1 MGFQLSTKTRVFFD
15 SKQLEGKLDKA
26 TKATLSKFGAFVRTT
41 AQRSMRK
48 ARMIRVSEMDSEER
62 DRYELQKKINKKA
75 GKRPPK
81 RRLAPSEP
89 GKPPRVRAG
98 HLKKFLF
105 FAYDL
110 SKQSVV
116 VGPERLSGRLPGTPQ
131 RLEEGGRTRIDF
143 GPNKGR
149 SFNIAPRP
157 YMHPALRKELP
168 KLEPLWR
175 DRLNK
180 V

>member
-26 TKATLSKFGAFVRTT
+26 TKRTMTKFGSFVRTT
-41 AQRSMRK
+41 ARRSMKPVRRIK
-48 ARMIRVSEMDSEER
+48 VAEMGKEER
-62 DRYELQKKINKKA
+62 ETYKLQKKINRKA
-75 GKRPPK
+75 GKKPP
-81 RRLAPSEP
+81 RRRFAASEP
-89 GKPPRVRAG
+89 GKPPRVRKG
-98 HLKKFLF
+98 QLKKFLF

-110 SKQSVV
+110 SRKSVV
-116 VGPERLSGRLPGTPQ
+116 VGPERLSGVTPGTPQ

-157 YMHPALRKELP
+157 YMHPALREELP